1 MGGGRGLLQ
10 TLDKYGDKFAAG
22 CFYDSECIK
31 NQTWGGP
38 SGGLG
43 DRSWRYQKC
52 REVAFLQSA
61 PAGVSLRSRALTI
74 DVLVE
79 QCKYAFGGLTPTTD
93 TVPPPPNGQ
102 PLSSANTHSTPASN
116 RQPSSAQSVS

>member
-93 TVPPPPNGQ
+93 TVLFT
-102 PLSSANTHSTPASN
+102 PL
-116 RQPSSAQSVS
+116 R